1 MNRNDL
7 QEISK
12 LRLKEA
18 KLLLDN
24 GFYSGAYYLLGYSIE
39 CAIKA
44 CIAKKVKRH
53 DFPDKNLA
61 NESYKHDLI
70 PLLKTAGLWQKFVKD
85 MDKNA
90 SLDSNWANVKDW
102 SVTTRYT
109 ANIAQNKA
117 EDFYASYTA
126 RTYGIYTWIKK
137 FW

>member
-18 KLLLDN
+18 KLLLDH

-44 CIAKKVKRH
+44 CIAKNVKRY
-53 DFPDKNLA
+53 DFPNKSLAIKSYEHNL
-61 NESYKHDLI
+61 EL
-70 PLLKTAGLWQKFVKD
+70 LLKTAGLWQKFSQD
-85 MDKNA
+85 MKKYP
-90 SLDSNWANVKDW
+90 SLETNWANVKDW

-109 ANIAQNKA
+109 VNIALNKA
-117 EDFYASYTA
+117 KDFYASYA
-126 RTYGIYTWIKK
+126 ASKHGIYSWIKK
-137 FW
+137 YW